1 MNNTPDEQM
10 VVFNMRL
17 PPELIRLLDDLRRQE
32 DDIPTRSEM
41 ARRCIEIVGRKAKGR
56 EGRQR

>member
-1 MNNTPDEQM
+1 MSNAPADQM

-17 PPELIRLLDDLRRQE
+17 PRELIRVLDDMRRQE

-41 ARRCIEIVGRKAKGR
+41 ARRCIEIVGRSKVKR
-56 EGRQR
+56 K